1 MQKQLEDKLT
11 LVNFRDL
18 GGLEVANGKKIKSN
32 LIYRTTM
39 FNPTTPTDFKYIE
52 NMHLDSVLD
61 LRSPGEAQEQKDI
74 LPDGVE
80 YIDACVFNGGKFKD
94 MAPTKRTRTMML
106 FMSRKKVDELYSLM
120 IELYA
125 HMPYVKEAFSKIF
138 KCMDEH
144 KTFAFH
150 CTSGKDRTGV
160 AAMLIELTFGRT
172 YEQVVDQY
180 LHSNDARKEYNEQL
194 MKKINKIPTAQ
205 FRKDFAKYSLG
216 VHKELIDSAY
226 NSIFSKY
233 DTFKDFL
240 KDVYGITDEQIKD
253 WEDYYL
259 E

>member
-1 MQKQLEDKLT
+1 MEDKLT

-18 GGLEVANGKKIKSN
+18 GGLDATNGKKFKSG
-32 LIYRTTM
+32 LIFRTAT
-39 FNPTTPTDFKYIE
+39 FTPSTPTDFKYIE
-52 NMHLDSVLD
+52 DMHLDAVLD
-61 LRSPGEAQEQKDI
+61 LRSPAEVKE
-74 LPDGVE
+74 LPDVLPNGVE
-80 YIDACVFNGGKFKD
+80 YIDACVFNGGRFKD
-94 MAPTKRTRTMML
+94 MAPTKRTRTMMM
-106 FMSRKKVDELYSLM
+106 FMSRKKVDALFNLM

-125 HMPYVKEAFSKIF
+125 YMPYVKESFSKLF

-144 KTFAFH
+144 KSFAFH
-150 CTSGKDRTGV
+150 CTAGKDRTGI

-180 LHSNDARKEYNEQL
+180 LLSNEIRKEANDALRKQ
-194 MKKINKIPTAQ
+194 IQKIPTAQ
-205 FRKDFAKYSLG
+205 FRKDFAYYSLG

-233 DTFKDFL
+233 ATFKDFL